1 MLILLLRINDYK
13 KKNHT
18 SVTRHFKMDDMLV
31 KKQVHLLKIAAN
43 VDGILRNFKRKTNKI
58 LMKWNN

>member
-1 MLILLLRINDYK
+1 MLILLLSINGYLK
-13 KKNHT
+13 KYHT
-18 SVTRHFKMDDMLV
+18 SLTRHFKMDGMLV

-43 VDGILRNFKRKTNKI
+43 VDGILRNFTRKTNKI